1 VSLRVRL
8 SAAFFVLLLGP
19 LAAGVAALVGEQPT
33 TYRDPQ
39 PQASLAV
46 RGVIAAKCRHL
57 RVVAQALAVVAAA
70 QDLPYLVSDGA
81 PDGPWAVC
89 GADPAT
95 LDGPVSEVYAG
106 LAARAEIRGSL
117 GEVAGYAFAVLP
129 VDSAFL
135 AELSAAAGARV
146 VPVATGAAG
155 SVLLFTYDDQPLP
168 LALVAPP
175 PRAERTP
182 IIVTAAL
189 AAGLVAVLL
198 AAMLAWWLGWL
209 ATRPL
214 RQLVGTVGLVAA
226 GDLSVRS
233 RLSGRDETGRLAAGL
248 DELIAGMQETQRLSV
263 TDALTGLGNL
273 RHLTDSLR
281 LEIERATRFNR
292 ALGILVIDLDHFKG
306 VNDRYGHRAGD
317 AVLVEFARRVRRAI
331 REVDLAFRQG
341 GEEFVI
347 LLPETD
353 VPGSLTAARRVNEAV
368 RDIEFPFL
376 SSGDLSSG
384 DLSSGFLSSGEIR
397 GAGADGGSG
406 RVQAWIPVTV
416 SIGVAVFPRHAL
428 TGAELLDAADHALY
442 SAKAAGRDTFVLAGA
457 PIPEQWAPV
466 PTRTVIES
474 GGGSGGTPSP

>member
-1 VSLRVRL
+1 MSLRVRL
-8 SAAFFVLLLGP
+8 SAAFFMLLLGP
-19 LAAGVAALVGEQPT
+19 LAAGVAALVGELPV

-39 PQASLAV
+39 PSASTAV

-57 RVVAQALAVVAAA
+57 EVLAQALAQLAAA
-70 QDLPYLVSDGA
+70 QNVSYLVSEDA

-89 GADPAT
+89 GTDPAT
-95 LDGPVSEVYAG
+95 LDAPVSSGYAG
-106 LAARAEIRGSL
+106 LAARAPIRGPL

-129 VDSAFL
+129 LDAPFF

-146 VPVATGAAG
+146 VPTDGGGAS
-155 SVLLFTYDDQPLP
+155 SVVLSTYHDQPLP
-168 LALVAPP
+168 LALVAAPP
-175 PRAERTP
+175 PGERRP
-182 IIVTAAL
+182 AVVTAAL
-189 AAGLVAVLL
+189 AGGLVAVLL

-214 RQLVGTVGLVAA
+214 HHLVGTIGRVAA

-292 ALGILVIDLDHFKG
+292 ALGVLVVDLDHFKA

-317 AVLVEFARRVRRAI
+317 AVLVEFARRLRRAI
-331 REVDLAFRQG
+331 REVDLAYRQG

-353 VPGSLTAARRVNEAV
+353 VPGSLTAARRINEAV
-368 RDIEFPFL
+368 RDIEFPL
-376 SSGDLSSG
+376 MAADSGGPGTDVIS
-384 DLSSGFLSSGEIR
+384 
-397 GAGADGGSG
+397 A

-442 SAKAAGRDTFVLAGA
+442 SAKAAGRDTFVLAGG
-457 PIPEQWAPV
+457 PIPEQWAPAS
-466 PTRTVIES
+466 TRSVIEP
-474 GGGSGGTPSP
+474 GGASSATPSP